1 MNQIL
6 RLLTAL
12 LVLVSTLGLR
22 NLRPSI
28 HTSRSTQLT
37 QIPRAKMMKLELLP
51 QIAFVATCA
60 GMKLIQ

>member
-6 RLLTAL
+6 RLFTAL
-12 LVLVSTLGLR
+12 LVIASTYGLR
-22 NLRPSI
+22 TMRPAI
-28 HTSRSTQLT
+28 HTSRSTQLA

-60 GMKLIQ
+60 GMNR